1 MLSWSQGGSA
11 ADADAAVARVPFF
24 CAGEAGG
31 DGLYDPDSYLDDVD
45 DSDDDD
51 DDASGGRK
59 QNRSQKRAFAAACA
73 RRLTLVQARETWG
86 VDTRTPSRTTRETCG
101 VGTRTPSRTL
111 ARARA

>member
-51 DDASGGRK
+51 DASGGRK
-59 QNRSQKRAFAAACA
+59 QNLSQKRAFAAACA
-73 RRLTLVQARETWG
+73 RRLTLVQARETCG
-86 VDTRTPSRTTRETCG
+86 VDTRNHRSR
-101 VGTRTPSRTL
+101 S
-111 ARARA
+111 RARA